1 MKRRKAVAG
10 RYHRQVL
17 GRFELF
23 LALRNQVADRG
34 RVRRALAVE
43 AVMEELATA
52 LGHDPGLW
60 GLAGLG
66 ADIDVE
72 LTAQNPDRRG
82 AVAEELLL
90 TEGVPPDAA
99 VAARLFRDAAVASLP
114 PLVQGLVVADAAVDI
129 VADLSEHDE
138 RLAMAVAHGF
148 RRLEKQGQPRPTQ
161 ALQALGLEPLTASE
175 LTLRAHEKAG
185 L

>member
-1 MKRRKAVAG
+1 M
-10 RYHRQVL
+10 L

-34 RVRRALAVE
+34 RVKRALAVE

-82 AVAEELLL
+82 GVAEELLL
-90 TEGVPPDAA
+90 TEGVPAA
-99 VAARLFRDAAVASLP
+99 AAAAARLFRDGAVTGLP

-129 VADLSEHDE
+129 VAGLAGLDE
-138 RLAMAVAHGF
+138 RLAMAIAHGF

-161 ALQALGLEPLTASE
+161 ALQALGLEPLTVGD
-175 LTLRAHEKAG
+175 LTLRAHQKAG